1 MQLAG
6 GGCTLWAVGNAV
18 NHQRASSANTFAA
31 VVVEDNRFFVV
42 GDEALVQ
49 HVEQLEER
57 CLVADFVDV
66 VCLEVARVGWAALAP
81 HLEGE
86 IFEVAHL

>member
-1 MQLAG
+1 M
-6 GGCTLWAVGNAV
+6 
-18 NHQRASSANTFAA
+18 
-31 VVVEDNRFFVV
+31 VEDHCFFVV